1 MIWTLIRIV
10 IFVVIV
16 GLFALGFGALA
27 DQGGMV
33 IVQLLGVEVSM
44 TPSIATL
51 LILLGIFI
59 LWLVQKL
66 VGLVVA
72 VIRFLN
78 GDETALGRYFSR
90 NRQKRAFAL
99 LADSMTALATGD
111 GKSALTA
118 VKKAE
123 RILPNHT
130 LTHFIGAQSAHL
142 AGNEKRSLH
151 YYKQLLDNKRTRFAA
166 LQGLIHKK
174 LSRGEESS
182 AQILAEKAVEE
193 NPKHAGSLSVLMDL
207 QIKTKDWA
215 GAMETL
221 AKQTRAKVISREVGR
236 RRGAVLSLARAGV
249 LLEAGDI
256 NAGKALAIQ
265 ANKAA
270 PALVPAAI
278 LAAEMAMLDNS
289 PRVATRILR
298 KSWTLAPHPDSASAF
313 ASLAPDETAKQR
325 LRRFSGLLK
334 AVPEHVETHLLRA
347 ELLLQAEDFPS
358 ARRALNDTV
367 EDDPTLR
374 SLSLMAAIERGEGA
388 ADHVVRSWLN
398 KALDA
403 PRGAQWIC
411 GNCHN
416 IAPRW
421 AAVCPNCGGFDRVDW
436 TRAKSDSDSDSDGTD
451 NTLGFTASLM
461 SEKI

>member
-10 IFVVIV
+10 IFVAIV
-16 GLFALGFGALA
+16 GLLALGFGALA

-51 LILLGIFI
+51 LILLRIFI

-78 GDETALGRYFSR
+78 GDETAVGRYFSR

-182 AQILAEKAVEE
+182 AQVLAEKAVEE

-236 RRGAVLSLARAGV
+236 RRGAILSLARASV
-249 LLEAGDI
+249 LLDAGDI

-313 ASLAPDETAKQR
+313 ATLAPDETAKQR